1 MVYLSIGGEAMED
14 FLEFIDAEIFLQ
26 RILAKKSKQ
35 TLKRCPE
42 GSLCSKQRKGKT
54 AFYHQ
59 KRVEGGV
66 RQSNISNQKDL
77 IKALLDK
84 RVSEVTLTAAEKN
97 IRAMQKLKE
106 QYQPNAFTDIIRE
119 LSKSYRDAVAAL
131 GSAQTLDE
139 EGRPIQYHFDPE
151 KHIHETN
158 CGLMVRSKSEV
169 IITNTLT
176 GYGIPFSYEKDFPRY
191 EGDEWPLQPDFTF
204 DLPNGEVKLW
214 EHLGMLTK
222 EKYCKHNAD
231 KLYWY
236 QKLGFHIG
244 RNLIITQDDA
254 KGNCSSPYIDK
265 MIRGHLLPYYRR

>member
-1 MVYLSIGGEAMED
+1 MDD
-14 FLEFIDAEIFLQ
+14 FLEMVEEELLHQ
-26 RILAKKSKQ
+26 KVLLKKSKQ
-35 TLKRCPE
+35 VLRKAAEGALRCRARKERTAIYWIKR
-42 GSLCSKQRKGKT
+42 
-54 AFYHQ
+54 
-59 KRVEGGV
+59 EGG
-66 RQSNISNQKDL
+66 RQQEVNISDQNDL
-77 IKALLDK
+77 IQALLDRK
-84 RVSEVTLTAAEKN
+84 ISEVTLAAAERN

-106 QYQPNAFTDIIRE
+106 QYQSNAFTDIIRE

-139 EGRPIQYHFDPE
+139 EGKPIQYHFDPE

-191 EGDEWPLQPDFTF
+191 EGDEWPLQPDFAF

-265 MIRGHLLPYYRR
+265 MIREHLLPYYRR

>member
-1 MVYLSIGGEAMED
+1 MVLFKQRRREMDD
-14 FLEFIDAEIFLQ
+14 FLEMVEEELHHQ
-26 RILAKKSKQ
+26 KILLKKSKQ
-35 TLKRCPE
+35 VLKKGTEGTLRCRSRKEGTAIYRIKR
-42 GSLCSKQRKGKT
+42 
-54 AFYHQ
+54 
-59 KRVEGGV
+59 EGGPQQEV
-66 RQSNISNQKDL
+66 NITDQKDL
-77 IKALLDK
+77 IEALLDK
-84 RVSEVTLTAAEKN
+84 KVSKVTLNAAEKN
-97 IRAMQKLKE
+97 IRALQKLKE
-106 QYQPNAFTDIIRE
+106 QYQPNTFTDIIGQ
-119 LSKSYRDAVAAL
+119 LSKSYLDAVAAL

-169 IITNTLT
+169 IITNALT

-191 EGDEWPLQPDFTF
+191 EDDPWPMQPDYTF

-214 EHLGMLTK
+214 EHLGMLKK

-265 MIRGHLLPYYRR
+265 MIREHLRLYYRR